1 MTAPLIIVESATKAR
16 SIAGYLGKGYRVESS
31 QGHIRDLPNNAK
43 QIPAKYKNE
52 KWAKDWGVDVDRD
65 FAPLYIIPPESR
77 KVVQKLKKMAAEAS
91 ELYLATDA
99 DREGEAIAWH
109 LAQVLGSKAPMRRM
123 VFHEITPAAIRQ
135 ALDNPRSIDQDLV
148 DAQEARRTLDRLVG
162 YGVSPVLWRKIKRGL
177 SAGRVQSVAVRMIV
191 ERERRRIA
199 FRSAGFWSV
208 EGVFAAQPQETFTAS
223 LAAVDGV
230 RPANGKDFDEQ
241 GRLTAAKVL
250 RLGEA
255 RARSLA
261 GQIEGES
268 FEVRSVK
275 RKPYTRSPYAPFRT
289 STLQQEAARKL
300 RFGASRTM
308 SAAQRLYE
316 RGFITYMRT
325 DSTTLSEGAL
335 KTARSIIAERYG
347 GEYLPA
353 KPRRYANKVKNAQ
366 EAHEAIRPA
375 GEKWRDPKE
384 LAGLVSERDQQRVYR
399 LIWTRTLASQMAP
412 ARGESTQVRLGGP
425 IREGADVEFAASG
438 RTVTFAGFLR
448 VYVEGSDDPEADLDD
463 RERRLPVLEEGEQA
477 AARTVEAKGRETQ
490 PPRRFTEASL
500 IKELEDKGI
509 GRPSTYA
516 SIISTIVDRG
526 YVFKK
531 KTALV
536 PSMTAFAAT
545 KLLENHFEDLVDFGF
560 TARMEDDLDR
570 IARGEEEKA
579 PWLRRF
585 FHGNGAQGLLA
596 LVSGERIEGIDRR
609 QADFRVGE
617 DDAGAPVTVQVG
629 RFGPFISRGGD
640 RASVPE
646 DLPPDELT
654 LEAALRLLAQAPK
667 GGKILGSD
675 PDSGLTVLGLTG
687 RYGPFVQLGEAEAGA
702 GKKKPKRA
710 SLLPGMDLDAL
721 SLDDALRLLSLPR
734 PVGKHPDTGALIEA
748 GQGRFGPYIRMG
760 KEYRSLDAPER
771 MFDITLEAAVELMN
785 APKPRRG
792 QQRGRSAPP
801 LKELG
806 VDPVSGG
813 KVLVRTGRYGPYVT
827 DGTVNASVRENLIE
841 NLDLQQAAA
850 LLARRR
856 QWLKDNGKWP
866 PKKR

>member
-1 MTAPLIIVESATKAR
+1 MAAPLIIVESATKAR

-65 FAPLYIIPPESR
+65 FTPLYIVPPESR
-77 KVVQKLKKMAAEAS
+77 KVVQNLKKLAAQAS
-91 ELYLATDA
+91 ALYLATDA

-199 FRSAGFWSV
+199 FRPAGFWSV
-208 EGVFAAQPQETFTAS
+208 EGVFAAESRETFTAS

-250 RLGEA
+250 RLDEA
-255 RARSLA
+255 RAAALA
-261 GQIEGES
+261 AQIEGES

-335 KTARSIIAERYG
+335 KTARAVIAERYG
-347 GEYLPA
+347 SEYLPA

-375 GEKWRDPKE
+375 GEKWRSPQE
-384 LAGLVSERDQQRVYR
+384 LAGLVNERDQQQVYR

-425 IREGADVEFAASG
+425 TPNGEDVEFAASG

-463 RERRLPVLEEGEQA
+463 RERRLPALEEGERA
-477 AARTVEAKGRETQ
+477 DARTVEAKGRETQ

-500 IKELEDKGI
+500 IEELEDKGI

-516 SIISTIVDRG
+516 SIISTIINRG

-531 KTALV
+531 KAALV
-536 PSMTAFAAT
+536 PSITAFAAT
-545 KLLENHFEDLVDFGF
+545 QLLENHFEDLVDFGF
-560 TARMEDDLDR
+560 TARMEDGLDR

-609 QADFRVGE
+609 QTDFRVGE
-617 DDAGAPVTVQVG
+617 DDSGAAVTVQVG
-629 RFGPFISRGGD
+629 RFGPFIRRGDD

-654 LEAALRLLAQAPK
+654 LEAALRLLDRAPK
-667 GGKILGSD
+667 GAKILGSD
-675 PDSGLTVLGLTG
+675 PDSGLAVLGLTG
-687 RYGPFVQLGEAEAGA
+687 RYGPYVQLGEAEAGA
-702 GKKKPKRA
+702 KKKPKRA

-721 SLDDALRLLSLPR
+721 SLDGALRLLSLPR
-734 PVGKHPDTGALIEA
+734 RVGKHPGTGELIEA

-760 KEYRSLDAPER
+760 KEYRSLDDPER
-771 MFDITLEAAVELMN
+771 LFDITLEAAVEMMN

-792 QQRGRSAPP
+792 RQRAAPP

-806 VDPVSGG
+806 EDPASGG
-813 KVLVRTGRYGPYVT
+813 KVLVKTGRYGPYVT
-827 DGTVNASVRENLIE
+827 DGVVNASVRENLIE
-841 NLDLQQAAA
+841 TLDLPQAAA
-850 LLARRR
+850 LLADRR
-856 QWLKDNGKWP
+856 QWLKDKGKWP
-866 PKKR
+866 PKKRR

>member
-1 MTAPLIIVESATKAR
+1 MAAPLIIVESATKAR

-65 FAPLYIIPPESR
+65 FTPLYIVPPESR
-77 KVVQKLKKMAAEAS
+77 KVVQNLKKLAAQAS
-91 ELYLATDA
+91 ALYLATDA

-199 FRSAGFWSV
+199 FRPAGFWSV
-208 EGVFAAQPQETFTAS
+208 EGVFAAESRETFTAS

-250 RLGEA
+250 RLDEA
-255 RARSLA
+255 RAAALA
-261 GQIEGES
+261 AQIEGES

-335 KTARSIIAERYG
+335 KTARAVIAERYG
-347 GEYLPA
+347 SEYLPA

-375 GEKWRDPKE
+375 GEKWRSPQE
-384 LAGLVSERDQQRVYR
+384 LAGLVNERDQQQVYR

-425 IREGADVEFAASG
+425 TPNGEDVEFAASG

-463 RERRLPVLEEGEQA
+463 RERRLPALEEGERA
-477 AARTVEAKGRETQ
+477 DARTVEAKGRETQ

-500 IKELEDKGI
+500 IEELEDKGI

-516 SIISTIVDRG
+516 SIISTIINRG

-531 KTALV
+531 KAALV
-536 PSMTAFAAT
+536 PSITAFAAT
-545 KLLENHFEDLVDFGF
+545 QLLENHFEDLVDFGF
-560 TARMEDDLDR
+560 TARMEDGLDR

-609 QADFRVGE
+609 QTDFRVGE
-617 DDAGAPVTVQVG
+617 DDSGAAVTVQVG
-629 RFGPFISRGGD
+629 RFGPFIRRGDD

-654 LEAALRLLAQAPK
+654 LEAALRLLDRAPK
-667 GGKILGSD
+667 GAKILGSD
-675 PDSGLTVLGLTG
+675 PDSGLAVLGLTG
-687 RYGPFVQLGEAEAGA
+687 RYGPYVQLGEAEAGA
-702 GKKKPKRA
+702 KKKPKRA

-721 SLDDALRLLSLPR
+721 SLDGALRLLSLPR
-734 PVGKHPDTGALIEA
+734 RVGKHPGTGELIEA

-760 KEYRSLDAPER
+760 KEYRSLDDPER
-771 MFDITLEAAVELMN
+771 LFDITLEAAVEMMN

-792 QQRGRSAPP
+792 RQRAAPP

-806 VDPVSGG
+806 EDPASGG
-813 KVLVRTGRYGPYVT
+813 KVLVKTGRYGPYVT
-827 DGTVNASVRENLIE
+827 DGVVNASVRENLIE
-841 NLDLQQAAA
+841 TLDLPQAAS
-850 LLARRR
+850 LLADRR
-856 QWLKDNGKWP
+856 QWLKDKGKWP
-866 PKKR
+866 PKKRR